1 MLGIVPL
8 WWLLNFPS
16 SWSHLECL
24 SKCFV
29 HEADEE
35 EWGECPALPEE
46 EWGECPALPD
56 NTGNLELLRGPFG
69 GLDLAPCVGVHFT
82 DDVNGVTGHLV
93 VPQDGNECIAI
104 H

>member
-8 WWLLNFPS
+8 WWCTQLSILL
-16 SWSHLECL
+16 SHLECL

-35 EWGECPALPEE
+35 EWGECAAP
-46 EWGECPALPD
+46 PD
-56 NTGNLELLRGPFG
+56 NTVNLELLRGPFG